1 LIGVKA
7 RLNVGRMT
15 IVVRPV
21 HTAEDYAAWR
31 QVRIAVVPGERTDSA
46 EALRAQA
53 GPQHEFLLAEMD
65 GVLAGS
71 GLVGKSDL
79 AGAGAVMARVLPD
92 MRRRGVGTEILRV
105 LADRAAAMGFDV
117 VNSHADDPGSAW
129 FAGRYGFRE
138 VDREVEQV
146 RVIGDEPAP
155 TIPHGVVILPVSE
168 RPGLWRAA
176 YHAVG
181 VQAFQDMAT
190 RAPLEVS
197 LEQWQRDWITDE
209 DAMFVALAGGEVI
222 GCAGLLPDTDDPGR
236 AEQALTVVRRDWR
249 RRGVA
254 AALKRTS
261 LAWAAAHGLREVYTW
276 TQRGNH
282 DMRALNEHLGFV
294 TSKES
299 LSVSASLPLTGLPS
313 AG

>member
-1 LIGVKA
+1 MVA
-7 RLNVGRMT
+7 
-15 IVVRPV
+15 
-21 HTAEDYAAWR
+21 
-31 QVRIAVVPGERTDSA
+31 
-46 EALRAQA
+46 
-53 GPQHEFLLAEMD
+53 
-65 GVLAGS
+65 
-71 GLVGKSDL
+71 KSDL
-79 AGAGAVMARVLPD
+79 PGAGAVAARVLPD

-117 VNSHADDPGSAW
+117 VNSHADDPGSVR
-129 FAGRYGFRE
+129 FAERYGFRE

-155 TIPHGVVILPVSE
+155 RAPHGVVILPVSE
-168 RPGLWRAA
+168 RPELWRAA
-176 YHAVG
+176 YRAVG

-190 RAPLEVS
+190 LAPLDIS
-197 LEQWQRDWITDE
+197 LDQWERDWITDP
-209 DAMFVALAGGEVI
+209 DAMFLAMAGDEVI
-222 GCAGLLPDTDDPGR
+222 GCAGLLPDTDDPER

-276 TQRGNH
+276 TQRGNN

-299 LSVSASLPLTGLPS
+299 LTMRASLPLTGLP
-313 AG
+313 

>member
-299 LSVSASLPLTGLPS
+299 LSVSASLPLTGL
-313 AG
+313 A